1 MADFE
6 GSVMMEGFE
15 EAGDESTSEEQS
27 ENINN
32 SEDESSQE
40 EVSQDESQNESSEEA
55 SKEEVKYTDKG
66 TKLDPNP
73 QSAVHQRL
81 ANAEREAKEYR
92 EFMQN
97 PEQVKKYLEELE
109 AAVGKKTGE
118 SQEQIQN
125 RAEEETLIDD
135 PSKIV
140 TPEDFQS
147 YVKFLKRDID
157 KTKQELVRERETLR
171 TEASER
177 AISQRLVS
185 DIDTIQGKY
194 SFLRPTLEDGK
205 TPNPEFDSE
214 LEKEIADQFDEY
226 DKDPR
231 TGKYLGKT
239 SILKIA
245 ERAIRIRKLGEA
257 TGSRSAQTTVL
268 NKRAGALKTGGGQS
282 GSSDESKMTAT
293 QLIASRMNRARGNR

>member
-15 EAGDESTSEEQS
+15 EAEDSQEESTSEEQS
-27 ENINN
+27 ENINK
-32 SEDESSQE
+32 SEDESQQE
-40 EVSQDESQNESSEEA
+40 EVAQEETQEEA
-55 SKEEVKYTDKG
+55 HQEEVKRTDKG

-97 PEQVKKYLEELE
+97 PEQVKRYLEELE

-118 SQEQIQN
+118 SQQEIQN

-157 KTKQELVRERETLR
+157 KTKAELVKERESIR
-171 TEASER
+171 TEAGER
-177 AISQRLVS
+177 AITQRLVNE
-185 DIDTIQGKY
+185 IDTIQSKY

-205 TPNPEFDSE
+205 TPNPEFDKE
-214 LEKEIADQFDEY
+214 LEKEIADQYDEF

-239 SILKIA
+239 SILKVA

-268 NKRAGALKTGGGQS
+268 NKRAGALKTSGGQS

-293 QLIASRMNRARGNR
+293 QLIASRMNKARSNR

>member
-6 GSVMMEGFE
+6 GSVNMEGFE
-15 EAGDESTSEEQS
+15 DDSIEESTSEESS

-32 SEDESSQE
+32 SEDESPEESTEETQE
-40 EVSQDESQNESSEEA
+40 ATKEED
-55 SKEEVKYTDKG
+55 SKKEVKYTDKG

-97 PEQVKKYLEELE
+97 PEQVKKYLAELE
-109 AAVGKKTGE
+109 AAVGSKTGE

-125 RAEEETLIDD
+125 RAEEEALIDD

-140 TPEDFQS
+140 TPEDFKS
-147 YVKFLKRDID
+147 YVKFLKKDID
-157 KTKQELVRERETLR
+157 KTKQDLVREREALR
-171 TEASER
+171 TQAGER
-177 AISQRLVS
+177 AIAQRLVN
-185 DIDTIQGKY
+185 DIDTIQSKY
-194 SFLRPTLEDGK
+194 SFLKPTLEDG
-205 TPNPEFDSE
+205 TPNPSFDKE
-214 LEKEIADQFDEY
+214 LEKEIADQYDEF

-231 TGKYLGKT
+231 TGNYLGKT
-239 SILKIA
+239 SILKVA

-293 QLIASRMNRARGNR
+293 QLIASRMNKARGNR

>member
-15 EAGDESTSEEQS
+15 EAGDSQEESTSEEQS
-27 ENINN
+27 ENINK
-32 SEDESSQE
+32 SEDESQQEEGSQE
-40 EVSQDESQNESSEEA
+40 ETQEETTQ
-55 SKEEVKYTDKG
+55 EEVKLTDKG

-97 PEQVKKYLEELE
+97 PEQVKRYLEELE
-109 AAVGKKTGE
+109 AAVGVKTGE
-118 SQEQIQN
+118 SKEEIQN

-157 KTKQELVRERETLR
+157 KTKAELVRERESIR
-171 TEASER
+171 TEAGER
-177 AISQRLVS
+177 AITQRLVNE
-185 DIDTIQGKY
+185 IDTIQSKY

-205 TPNPEFDSE
+205 TPNPEFDAE
-214 LEKEIADQFDEY
+214 LEKEIADQYDEF

-239 SILKIA
+239 SILKVA

-257 TGSRSAQTTVL
+257 IGSRSAQTTVL

-282 GSSDESKMTAT
+282 VSSDESKMTAT

>member
-15 EAGDESTSEEQS
+15 EAEDSQEESTSEEQS
-27 ENINN
+27 ENINK
-32 SEDESSQE
+32 SEDESQQEESSQE
-40 EVSQDESQNESSEEA
+40 ETQEEA
-55 SKEEVKYTDKG
+55 HQEEVKRTDKG

-97 PEQVKKYLEELE
+97 PEQVKRYLEELE

-118 SQEQIQN
+118 SQQEIQN

-157 KTKQELVRERETLR
+157 KTKAELVKERESIR
-171 TEASER
+171 TEAGER
-177 AISQRLVS
+177 AITQRLVNE
-185 DIDTIQGKY
+185 IDTIQSKY

-205 TPNPEFDSE
+205 TPNPEFDKE
-214 LEKEIADQFDEY
+214 LEKEIADQYDEF

-239 SILKIA
+239 SILKVA

-268 NKRAGALKTGGGQS
+268 NKRAGALKTSGGQS

-293 QLIASRMNRARGNR
+293 QLIASRMNKARSNR

>member
-15 EAGDESTSEEQS
+15 EAGDSQEESTSEEQS
-27 ENINN
+27 ENINK
-32 SEDESSQE
+32 SEDESQQEEGSQE
-40 EVSQDESQNESSEEA
+40 ETQEETTQ
-55 SKEEVKYTDKG
+55 EEVKLTDKG

-97 PEQVKKYLEELE
+97 PEQVKRYLEELE
-109 AAVGKKTGE
+109 AAVGVKTGE
-118 SQEQIQN
+118 SKEEIQN

-157 KTKQELVRERETLR
+157 KTKEELVRERETIR
-171 TEASER
+171 TQANEN
-177 AISQRLVS
+177 AISQRLVNE
-185 DIDTIQGKY
+185 IDTIQGKY
-194 SFLRPTLEDGK
+194 SFLRPTLQDGK
-205 TPNPEFDSE
+205 TPNPEFDAE
-214 LEKEIADQFDEY
+214 LEKEIADQYDEF

-239 SILKIA
+239 SILKVA

-257 TGSRSAQTTVL
+257 IGSRSAQTTVL

-282 GSSDESKMTAT
+282 VSSDESKMTAT